1 MPGENLETPT
11 FGNFGIE
18 NTLEFGPG
26 SQELLS
32 DLFAPET
39 STANPN
45 DIAPIGKEVAPPK
58 PPKGPANPPAP
69 PAPPATSLKENEE
82 ELDDPSKANIINSFL
97 DEGEEDDE
105 EEEEDD
111 EEVVAAGG
119 KKPEKKPGE
128 QDSAEESEF
137 TSLSRDLL
145 RLGVFT
151 KDNDEEDIE
160 IKTPQEFL
168 ERFNLEKRKGTD
180 EMLGQFLSRFGEDYK
195 EAFKA
200 IYVKGVD
207 PKDYFGVYNNIVN
220 FAELDLADESNQ
232 MSVIRQALTDQGF
245 EPEDITSEIERL
257 KNYGDLEAVATKHH
271 KVLVK
276 KEAHK
281 LQDMERKAELEQQQR
296 IAIRSQYVQNVQSTL
311 QEKLK
316 AKQFDG
322 IPLNPNLANELQDFL
337 LVDKYKTASG
347 ETLTDFDRAILE
359 LKRPEN
365 HAQKVKIAL
374 LMKIMEKD
382 PTLSTIQRVGATKK
396 NEQLFGELAKRTGK
410 ESKSSGTQQRKSW
423 FDEL

>member
-1 MPGENLETPT
+1 MAGENLETPS

-26 SQELLS
+26 AQELLD

-45 DIAPIGKEVAPPK
+45 DLEPIVKDVPPPK
-58 PPKGPANPPAP
+58 TKTSTAGSSGTATPPVK
-69 PAPPATSLKENEE
+69 KDEE
-82 ELDDPSKANIINSFL
+82 EEDEKNKASQKDIINTFL
-97 DEGEEDDE
+97 TGDE
-105 EEEEDD
+105 EEEEE
-111 EEVVAAGG
+111 EEVDDLEG
-119 KKPEKKPGE
+119 KKKGDDTNKGI
-128 QDSAEESEF
+128 EEEIEETEF
-137 TSLSRDLL
+137 ASLSRDLFK
-145 RLGVFT
+145 LGVFT
-151 KDNDEEDIE
+151 KEEDEEDIK
-160 IKTPQEFL
+160 INTPEEFL
-168 ERFNLEKRKGTD
+168 ERFNQEKRKGADQMLT
-180 EMLGQFLSRFGEDYK
+180 EFLGQFGEDYRN
-195 EAFKA
+195 AFKA
-200 IYVKGVD
+200 IYVNGVD

-220 FAELDLADESNQ
+220 FAELDLSDETNQ

-276 KEAHK
+276 KEAQK
-281 LQDMERKAELEQQQR
+281 LQEMERKAELEKQQR
-296 IAIRSQYVQNVQSTL
+296 IAVKTQYVQNVQSVL
-311 QEKLK
+311 QDKLK

-322 IPLNPNLANELQDFL
+322 IPLNSNLANELQDFL

-365 HAQKVKIAL
+365 HAMKVKIAL

-382 PTLSTIQRVGATKK
+382 PTLSTIQRIGATKK
-396 NEQLFGELAKRTGK
+396 NDQLFDELAKHK
-410 ESKSSGTQQRKSW
+410 PKSQGTQSGTQSRKSW
-423 FDEL
+423 FDSL